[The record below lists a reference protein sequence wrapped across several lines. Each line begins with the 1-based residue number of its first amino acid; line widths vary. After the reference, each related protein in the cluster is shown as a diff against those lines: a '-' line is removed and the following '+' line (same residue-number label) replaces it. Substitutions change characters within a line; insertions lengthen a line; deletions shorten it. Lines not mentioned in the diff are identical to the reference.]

1 MPSLSKDHSG
11 KLNAFVLQGSLGEAQ
26 CLRSLRITRGNS
38 MPSFSKDHS
47 GKLNAFVL

>member
-11 KLNAFVLQGSLGEAQ
+11 KLNA
-26 CLRSLRITRGNS
+26 LRSLRITRENS